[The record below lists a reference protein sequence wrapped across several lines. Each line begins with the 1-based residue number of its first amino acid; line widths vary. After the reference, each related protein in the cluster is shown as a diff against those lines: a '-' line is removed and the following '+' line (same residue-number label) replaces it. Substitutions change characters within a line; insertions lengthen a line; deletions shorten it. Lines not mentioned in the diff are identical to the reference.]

1 MNEEI
6 LKLADLSNV
15 KVGDTIWTIPNGEI
29 GVIGVILE
37 DDYPIKIGRTTY
49 QLDGKNYS
57 DDKYPSAFIRNP
69 FENIGFQERLMLV
82 SMGKNISGQEWFKRK
97 VFMEKNGRFLAWTG
111 ADTDEEAIRSTSCTG
126 WKYAKEIEEPKDIE
140 LTLEQIAEKFGVS
153 VESIKIKK

>member
-69 FENIGFQERLMLV
+69 FENIGFQERWMLV
-82 SMGKNISGQEWFKRK
+82 SYDGKTWKRRK
-97 VFMEKNGRFLAWTG
+97 VFMEKNGKFIAWSG
-111 ADTDEEAIRSTSCTG
+111 AETDEEVIKSTDCTG
-126 WKYAKEIEEPKDIE
+126 WSYAKGIEDLE